1 MKKWEEKY
9 KEIKSAKL
17 HIRIVKLETK
27 LANKTITKEEYKELE
42 KNKKIVENV
51 SKIDNIIEY
60 KDKLEGQLKQLKDEE
75 ARRKDIEDLG
85 KQEKKLEEEL
95 KGLEASRASIERE
108 LKNKNISDAERVRL
122 QTKLSDIKE
131 KINQNQTAFSNNQM
145 NFAIISKK
153 QNKLSGIDMDTLNA
167 KKTSISSKISKCNM
181 ICGKLVEGYSWDSID
196 MKLEQWQDRKLTAKK
211 GTADKLKQATEVEKG
226 ENILGKDTTEK
237 ENSSQ
242 KDLVEVSEFD
252 QKHPRLAK
260 FKNFF
265 KNIGKNIKEYFKQ
278 DKEDI
283 NSDEKIVEEKNKN
296 EKDDFRNYI
305 KVVAEKGMNQA
316 DKERL
321 ESKRKEFKQKIAET
335 EDREPGDE

>member
-1 MKKWEEKY
+1 MRKWEEKY
-9 KEIKSAKL
+9 KEIKSGKL
-17 HIRIVKLETK
+17 HIRIGELESK

-42 KNKKIVENV
+42 KNKKIEENA
-51 SKIDNIIEY
+51 SKIDNILEY
-60 KDKLEGQLKQLKDEE
+60 KAKLEGQLKEVKEE
-75 ARRKDIEDLG
+75 QARRKDLEDLG

-95 KGLEASRASIERE
+95 KGLEASRASVERE
-108 LKNKNISDAERVRL
+108 LKNKDISDDERVSL
-122 QTKLSDIKE
+122 QAKLLDIKD
-131 KINQNQTAFSNNQM
+131 KINQNQTNFSNNQM
-145 NFAIISKK
+145 NFAAISKRQSK
-153 QNKLSGIDMDTLNA
+153 FVDMDMDTLNA

-196 MKLEQWQDRKLTAKK
+196 IKLEQWQDRKFTAKK

-226 ENILGKDTTEK
+226 ELGKDITEK

-283 NSDEKIVEEKNKN
+283 NSDEKSEEEKNKK

-321 ESKRKEFKQKIAET
+321 EAKRKEVKQKIAET
-335 EDREPGDE
+335 KGREPGDE